1 MRPVRELHE
10 HGPIDHPQVKAA
22 PGVVIHGKDK
32 SQGMRGATD
41 VFLFFP
47 LLGYP
52 VVDRIPGVV
61 SIREAVSQ
69 GKSFL
74 QQQVIV
80 RQVGQ
85 DRIPMVLDLGAFII
99 DRGGDRYFGVQD
111 AGGGEVDECL
121 VARVVGQPQGQSQK
135 SCPPLVFLPIGRV
148 EDIGVWEAYVEVP
161 GAFVGI
167 PIVRIR
173 VGTFAMSV
181 DVPVGKA
188 QDDSRIVEARRGSSS
203 FMGWAVLGKEIG
215 VFDFANQ
222 WFLGRGGRL
231 PSLCYRGFRRIFS
244 W

>member
-1 MRPVRELHE
+1 M
-10 HGPIDHPQVKAA
+10 
-22 PGVVIHGKDK
+22 
-32 SQGMRGATD
+32 D
-41 VFLFFP
+41 VSLFFP
-47 LLGYP
+47 FLGFP

-85 DRIPMVLDLGAFII
+85 DRIPVVLDLGAFII
-99 DRGGDRYFGVQD
+99 DRDGDRYFGVQD

-135 SCPPLVFLPIGRV
+135 SRPPLVFLSIGRV
-148 EDIGVWEAYVEVP
+148 EGIGVWEAYVEVP

-167 PIVRIR
+167 PIVRVR

-188 QDDSRIVEARRGSSS
+188 QGR
-203 FMGWAVLGKEIG
+203 G
-215 VFDFANQ
+215 VFPF
-222 WFLGRGGRL
+222 FRGLAVEEKAYPAGWR
-231 PSLCYRGFRRIFS
+231 S
-244 W
+244 